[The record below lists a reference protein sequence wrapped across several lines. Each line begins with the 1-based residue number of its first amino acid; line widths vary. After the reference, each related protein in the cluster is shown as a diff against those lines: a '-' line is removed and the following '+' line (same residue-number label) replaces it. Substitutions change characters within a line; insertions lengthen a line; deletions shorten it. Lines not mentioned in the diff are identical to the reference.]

1 MLKGKHYENK
11 VFGGYTVWNYKG
23 ARIERDDNAETYRI
37 LFVNKCGQKVF
48 WNELTFEKA
57 LAYID
62 RLAE

>member
-23 ARIERDDNAETYRI
+23 ARIERDDNAQTYRI
-37 LFVNKCGQKVF
+37 AFVNKCGQKVF
-48 WNELTFEKA
+48 WNALSLEKA

-62 RLAE
+62 KLAE